1 MKVISQHLPIAHS
14 LFGWVGNERLAFKV
28 VEEKGKR
35 VLSPIPDVP
44 KRGETTISKPIRG
57 SLVPAVNLNYK
68 GL

>member
-1 MKVISQHLPIAHS
+1 MKVISQHRLIAHL

-28 VEEKGKR
+28 IEEKGKR
-35 VLSPIPDVP
+35 VLSLIPDVP

-57 SLVPAVNLNYK
+57 TLVPAVNLNYK